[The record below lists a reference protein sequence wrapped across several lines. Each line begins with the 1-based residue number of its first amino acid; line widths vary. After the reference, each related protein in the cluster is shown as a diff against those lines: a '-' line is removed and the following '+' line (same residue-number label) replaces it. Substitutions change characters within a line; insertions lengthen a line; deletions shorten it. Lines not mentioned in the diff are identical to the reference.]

1 MSTKRYQYQSQ
12 FIIKTTKLG
21 NLVGNSQLKYI
32 ASMYCIHLQ
41 QFLGHLK
48 MYCISNTALAS
59 RLSCDKR
66 QQQHTYKPQPV
77 FTKCTSQG
85 GKVNVICHLNIRLCF
100 TCQISWRQTT
110 ALPTLVNNTYTCFMF
125 HWSLVNSAYLLPVC
139 AYVPLIR

>member
-1 MSTKRYQYQSQ
+1 MNYFIYKGTKVDNLSITRFVFIIIYKVEMSTKRYQYQSQ

-32 ASMYCIHLQ
+32 ASMYCIHLL

-66 QQQHTYKPQPV
+66 QQ
-77 FTKCTSQG
+77 
-85 GKVNVICHLNIRLCF
+85 
-100 TCQISWRQTT
+100 
-110 ALPTLVNNTYTCFMF
+110 
-125 HWSLVNSAYLLPVC
+125 
-139 AYVPLIR
+139 